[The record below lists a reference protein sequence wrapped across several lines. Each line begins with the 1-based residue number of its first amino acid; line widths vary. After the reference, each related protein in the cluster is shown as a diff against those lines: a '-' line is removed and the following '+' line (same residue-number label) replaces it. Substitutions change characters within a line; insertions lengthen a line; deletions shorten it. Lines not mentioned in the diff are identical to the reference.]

1 MRTLPGTLF
10 ILLWTLSVHAQQQTT
25 TYCKVLLPSIADQYE
40 GECKKG
46 LAHGE
51 GFARG
56 RDTYRGEFV
65 RGLPQGKGIYS
76 WSTGEV
82 YDGSWFEGQR
92 DGYGV
97 FSYRVNNVDSII
109 TGYWKEDRYTGT
121 VYHKYEYKVLES
133 RDIDDTRFLR
143 MDKSG
148 NQIWIRFFR
157 SGVENRDLTN
167 LFLWGDSGY
176 QSATFSGFESITFP
190 FTGQLTY
197 STSNKL
203 GTSTLICKLMFV
215 IYEPGSWEID
225 IQN

>member
-1 MRTLPGTLF
+1 MKTLLGSLF
-10 ILLWTLSVHAQQQTT
+10 IFLWVLPVFAQQETISV
-25 TYCKVLLPSIADQYE
+25 CKVLLPSIADQYE

-56 RDTYRGEFV
+56 RDTYRGEFI
-65 RGLPQGKGIYS
+65 RGFPEGQGVYS
-76 WSTGEV
+76 WNTGEV
-82 YDGSWFEGQR
+82 YDGSWIEGRR
-92 DGYGV
+92 DGFGV

-109 TGYWKEDRYTGT
+109 TGYWKEDRYVGT
-121 VYHKYEYKVLES
+121 EYHKYEYKVLES

-143 MDKSG
+143 MDRSG
-148 NQIWIRFFR
+148 SQVRIRFFR
-157 SGVENRDLTN
+157 SGVENYNLTN
-167 LFLWGDSGY
+167 LLLWGDSGY
-176 QSATFSGFESITFP
+176 QSATFNGFESITFP

-203 GTSTLICKLMFV
+203 GTSTLICKLSFV
-215 IYEPGSWEID
+215 IYEPGSWEIE